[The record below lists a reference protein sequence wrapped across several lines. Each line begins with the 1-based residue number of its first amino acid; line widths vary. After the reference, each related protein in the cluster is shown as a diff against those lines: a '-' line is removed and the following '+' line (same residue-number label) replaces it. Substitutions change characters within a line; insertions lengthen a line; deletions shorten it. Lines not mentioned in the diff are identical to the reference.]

1 MRYLVTGSQMKEVD
15 QYTIERIGI
24 PSLVLMERAA
34 LAVFEEVK
42 KHVQKTDPIWILCG
56 NGNNGADGVAVARM
70 LHLKGY
76 QVLAI
81 LAGKKDGGSREYGI
95 QIDIAE
101 KVGVHFIDDSGFSPG
116 RCVLFVDALFG
127 VGLNREIL
135 GAYGEIM
142 EKFIECRPGFTIA
155 VDIASGI
162 HSDTGQV
169 MGTAF
174 RADVT
179 VTFGYEKLGS
189 MLYPG
194 KEYCGQVI
202 VADIGF
208 PEKSLLETGT
218 GYFTYEPGD
227 ERLIPKRPAY
237 SNKGSFGKVLIAAG
251 GRNMSG
257 AAYLSALAAYRTGAG
272 LVKIFTVEDNRTILQ
287 TGLPEAIIVTYDP
300 KEAEAGTDAFQEL
313 MRTQCE
319 WASVIVLGPG
329 LGREAYVKNLVEGV
343 LTNAY
348 VPIILDADGLG
359 TIAANPEL
367 TGYFTENI
375 IVTPHLGEMARLTGS
390 SIETIRKNLI
400 AAAREY
406 ADRFGI
412 TCVLKDAV
420 TIGACKDQ
428 RTFVNSSGNS
438 AMAKAGSGDV
448 LTGIIAGLLALGLEE
463 SDAAALGVWLHG
475 CAGDAVRERYGSYS
489 LLATQLTEEIYTI
502 MQEQT
507 REQRDEIIWQGF

>member
-1 MRYLVTGSQMKEVD
+1 MKEVD
-15 QYTIERIGI
+15 RYTIECIGI

-42 KHVQKTDPIWILCG
+42 KHVQKTDPIWVLCG
-56 NGNNGADGVAVARM
+56 NGNNGADGVAAARM
-70 LHLKGY
+70 LHLNGY
-76 QVLAI
+76 HVQAI
-81 LAGKKDGGSREYGI
+81 LAGTKDRGSLEYVK
-95 QIDIAE
+95 QLDIAE
-101 KVGVHFIDDSGFSPG
+101 KVGVDLVEYPDFSPG
-116 RCVLFVDALFG
+116 SCMLFVDALFG

-135 GAYGEIM
+135 GAYREIM
-142 EKFIECRPGFTIA
+142 ETFMEYRPVFTVA
-155 VDIASGI
+155 VDIPSGV
-162 HSDTGQV
+162 HSDTGQI

-174 RADVT
+174 PADVT

-194 KEYCGQVI
+194 KEYCGQVT

-208 PEKSLLETGT
+208 PQKSLLETGT
-218 GYFTYEPGD
+218 GYFTFEPGD
-227 ERLIPKRPAY
+227 EKLIPKRPAY

-272 LVKIFTVEDNRTILQ
+272 LVKIFTVEENRTILQ
-287 TGLPEAIIVTYDP
+287 TGLPEAVIVTYDP
-300 KEAEAGTDAFQEL
+300 KEAETGTEAFQEL
-313 MRTQCE
+313 LKTQCE

-329 LGREAYVKNLVEGV
+329 LGREAYVKNLVEEV

-348 VPIILDADGLG
+348 VPIILDADGLS
-359 TIAANPEL
+359 TIAANPKL

-390 SIETIRKNLI
+390 SIEAIRKNLI

-420 TIGACKDQ
+420 TIVACKDQ
-428 RTFVNSSGNS
+428 RTYINSSGNS

-448 LTGIIAGLLALGLEE
+448 LTGIIAGLMALGLEE
-463 SDAAALGVWLHG
+463 SDGAALGVWLHG
-475 CAGDAVRERYGSYS
+475 RAGDAVREKYGSYS
-489 LLATQLTEEIYTI
+489 LLASQLTEELYTI

-507 REQRDEIIWQGF
+507 REQRDEIIWQGL

>member
-1 MRYLVTGSQMKEVD
+1 MKEVD
-15 QYTIERIGI
+15 RYTIETIGI

-34 LAVFEEVK
+34 LAVVSEIEALVNK
-42 KHVQKTDPIWILCG
+42 KNNIWVLCG
-56 NGNNGADGVAVARM
+56 NGNNGGDGIAVARL

-76 QVLAI
+76 KIWAI
-81 LAGKKDGGSREYGI
+81 LAGTRESGSREWLA
-95 QIDIAE
+95 QLDIAE
-101 KVGVHFIDDSGFSPG
+101 KIGVQLVNCPEFPPG
-116 RCVLFVDALFG
+116 ECDLFVDALFG
-127 VGLNREIL
+127 VGLNREVL
-135 GAYGEIM
+135 GTYKEIM
-142 EKFIECRPGFTIA
+142 EKVIAYRPEITVA
-155 VDIASGI
+155 VDIPSGI
-162 HSDTGQV
+162 HSDSGQI
-169 MGTAF
+169 MGTAL

-179 VTFGYEKLGS
+179 VTFGFEKLGT

-194 KEYCGQVI
+194 KEYSGRVVI
-202 VADIGF
+202 ADIGF
-208 PEKSLLETGT
+208 PDQSLSATMPGF
-218 GYFTYEPGD
+218 FTFESGD
-227 ERLIPKRPAY
+227 TKEIPLRPAY
-237 SNKGSFGKVLIAAG
+237 SNKGSFGKVLVVAG

-272 LVKIFTVEDNRTILQ
+272 LVKIFTIEENRTILQ
-287 TGLPEAIIVTYDP
+287 SGLPEAIIATYDP
-300 KEAEAGTDAFQEL
+300 EEAEADTAAFKEL
-313 MRTQCE
+313 LKKQCE

-329 LGREAYVKNLVEGV
+329 LGREPYVKNLVEEV

-359 TIAANPEL
+359 AIADHPDL

-390 SIETIRKNLI
+390 SVEAIKKNLI

-420 TIGACKDQ
+420 TIGALKDQ
-428 RTFVNSSGNS
+428 RTYVNSSGNS

-463 SDAAALGVWLHG
+463 SDGAALGVWLHG
-475 CAGDAVRERYGSYS
+475 RAGDAVREKYGSYS
-489 LLATQLTEEIYTI
+489 LLASQLTEEIYTI
-502 MQEQT
+502 LQEQT
-507 REQRDEIIWQGF
+507 R